1 MKINNSL
8 IFLAGVQGLWH
19 VKCLWSTFL
28 KLGLVFI
35 FCTDSLW
42 WINVSVGI
50 TILLRHF
57 FVVFLQLTDKLNS
70 RGLLDSWRC
79 FFEICLLN
87 VLVEIRRNFLSIG
100 LCFVLFLE
108 FCQFDL
114 IPVGILIIR
123 LTIFLLVFSIYALLG
138 FIRFQRPVALVVIW
152 SQLVSECCRDWIL
165 VQSFDVPLSLLC
177 FGMWIWRCFLDAL
190 QIGSAL
196 WHSHVL
202 AGSSYDRLEVIFA
215 RP

>member
-35 FCTDSLW
+35 VCTDSLW
-42 WINVSVGI
+42 WINISVGI

-138 FIRFQRPVALVVIW
+138 FIRFQRPV
-152 SQLVSECCRDWIL
+152 
-165 VQSFDVPLSLLC
+165 
-177 FGMWIWRCFLDAL
+177 
-190 QIGSAL
+190 
-196 WHSHVL
+196 
-202 AGSSYDRLEVIFA
+202 
-215 RP
+215 